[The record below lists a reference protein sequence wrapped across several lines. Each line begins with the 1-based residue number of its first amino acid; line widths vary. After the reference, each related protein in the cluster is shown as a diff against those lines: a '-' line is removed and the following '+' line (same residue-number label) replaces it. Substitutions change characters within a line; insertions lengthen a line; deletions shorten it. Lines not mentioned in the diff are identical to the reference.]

1 MFLGGRAAADPLRRF
16 ASKGFI
22 VRALASTLW
31 RSSGPT
37 IVIEIVMIFFFVTPV
52 IGVTG
57 KVDGPATGGALATI
71 VHRLFMPREESRRA
85 VRP

>member
-1 MFLGGRAAADPLRRF
+1 MFEPWLQRFGEAPGRPSS
-16 ASKGFI
+16 SK
-22 VRALASTLW
+22 
-31 RSSGPT
+31 SS
-37 IVIEIVMIFFFVTPV
+37 IFFVAPV

-57 KVDGPATGGALATI
+57 KVDGPATGSALAII

>member
-1 MFLGGRAAADPLRRF
+1 M
-16 ASKGFI
+16 
-22 VRALASTLW
+22 ASTLW

-37 IVIEIVMIFFFVTPV
+37 IVIKIVMIFFFFVAPV

-57 KVDGPATGGALATI
+57 KVDGPATGSALAII